1 MIGQYQSGGLLVAHT
16 PPSHYYRMKLKH
28 TPGFRSRRLIA
39 RAPALEPVIDSS
51 PFHNLSGFMG
61 NHIKNRKEVVME
73 MPL

>member
-1 MIGQYQSGGLLVAHT
+1 MRFNRICSQLRRH
-16 PPSHYYRMKLKH
+16 HYRMKRMKLKH